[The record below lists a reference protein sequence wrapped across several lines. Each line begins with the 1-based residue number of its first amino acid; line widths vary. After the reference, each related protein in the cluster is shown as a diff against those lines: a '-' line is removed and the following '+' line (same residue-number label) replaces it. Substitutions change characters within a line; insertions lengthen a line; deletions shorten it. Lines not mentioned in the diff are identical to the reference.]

1 MTNTRYEEMRPAEL
15 AEAREKASL
24 VYVPIG
30 STEYHGWHL
39 PVGFDAM
46 HAYELCLRAAE
57 QTGGVVLPATHW
69 GTQGHEGYAG
79 SLLLAKETIANLMR
93 DVLERLA
100 DQQYRP
106 IVICTG
112 HYPRVQGELL
122 KEVAAKHTGSYPDT
136 RVLVLDPFNLH
147 PTDQHAEHAGKI
159 ETSVMLYLRPDLVDM
174 DQLRHPDALK
184 AISEDCVKATR
195 EYGQERFESVLVEMV
210 GVVRTALGEVR

>member
-1 MTNTRYEEMRPAEL
+1 MVKTKYEEMRPAEL

-46 HAYELCLRAAE
+46 HAYELCQRAAE
-57 QTGGVVLPATHW
+57 RTGGVVLPATYW

-79 SLLLAKETIANLMR
+79 SLLLQEETIATLVT
-93 DVLERLA
+93 DVLEQLTE
-100 DQQYRP
+100 QQYRL

-122 KEVAAKHTGSYPDT
+122 KEVSEAHTSRHPKT

-159 ETSVMLYLRPDLVDM
+159 ETSAMLYLRPDLVDM
-174 DQLRHPDALK
+174 DQLKHPDALR
-184 AISEDCVKATR
+184 AISEDCVDATA
-195 EYGQERFESVLVEMV
+195 EYGKERFESVLAEMV
-210 GVVRTALGEVR
+210 RTVKMALGEVG